1 MGLLDQLL
9 GGVLGQTGG
18 GQHQNAL
25 LDLAASLIQNQ
36 PGGLSGLVEK
46 FTSAG
51 LGQQVA
57 SWVSTGQNLPISA
70 DDLLSALGRDN
81 VQAASQK
88 LGIPGAT
95 ASGGL
100 AALLPALIDQ
110 LTPKG
115 QIEQGDDLSAALSA
129 LRGKLGV

>member
-9 GGVLGQTGG
+9 GSVLGQTGS

-25 LDLAASLIQNQ
+25 LDLATSLIQNQ
-36 PGGLSGLVEK
+36 PGGLSGLIER

-70 DDLLSALGRDN
+70 DQLLSALGRDN
-81 VQAASQK
+81 VQFASQK

-110 LTPKG
+110 LTPQG
-115 QIEQGDDLSAALSA
+115 QIEQDGDLPAALGA

>member
-9 GGVLGQTGG
+9 GSVLGQTGSN
-18 GQHQNAL
+18 QHQNAL
-25 LDLAASLIQNQ
+25 LELATSLIQNQ
-36 PGGLSGLVEK
+36 PGGLAGLVEK
-46 FTSAG
+46 LAGAG

-70 DDLLSALGRDN
+70 DQLTAALGRDSVN
-81 VQAASQK
+81 SASQK
-88 LGIPGAT
+88 LGIPGAA

-110 LTPKG
+110 LTPQGK
-115 QIEQGDDLSAALSA
+115 IEPGADLASALSA
-129 LRGKLGV
+129 LRGKLGA